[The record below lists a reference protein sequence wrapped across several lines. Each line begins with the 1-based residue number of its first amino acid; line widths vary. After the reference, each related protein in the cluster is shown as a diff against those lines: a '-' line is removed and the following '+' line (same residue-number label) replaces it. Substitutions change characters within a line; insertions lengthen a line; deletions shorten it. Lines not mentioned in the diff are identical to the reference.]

1 MKAEEP
7 WVGRIF
13 FLLCPWKVTYC
24 FSLAFRNLPLLVW
37 AVKVSCASVHVE
49 SPVWGHA
56 QTSVALICSVKKHR
70 SPNTMSFGILSVN
83 AIANFVHTVGF
94 IWVMQFGFKR
104 LTEKHES
111 AESITSICL
120 KSNPLKQWNAIYFS
134 GREVLCLSLFN
145 PTICPARYRLLWIFL

>member
-1 MKAEEP
+1 
-7 WVGRIF
+7 
-13 FLLCPWKVTYC
+13 
-24 FSLAFRNLPLLVW
+24 
-37 AVKVSCASVHVE
+37 
-49 SPVWGHA
+49 
-56 QTSVALICSVKKHR
+56 
-70 SPNTMSFGILSVN
+70 MSFGILSVN

-134 GREVLCLSLFN
+134 GRGVLWLSLTLQPHHLPCLLQTVMDFPVMTAICLTSLALEPGKRQEAGHLVS
-145 PTICPARYRLLWIFL
+145 PTALHGPSNHPVNFVLGSIAFERSFASPKEICLFFLVKY